1 MPADAPA
8 SDVVDSTLAAPVA
21 AAAALGSALH
31 ASGDFGS
38 ESGVLGFAQWRRAAM
53 RFPTWYFCGLVQVP
67 TAASSA
73 AVLDVLHRRH
83 SPQKVPSNA
92 WLDTT
97 ESIPL
102 DGDRHA
108 QPTGAAT

>member
-21 AAAALGSALH
+21 TAAALGSAPH
-31 ASGDFGS
+31 ASGDVGS
-38 ESGVLGFAQWRRAAM
+38 ESEVPEFAQWRRAAM
-53 RFPTWYFCGLVQVP
+53 RFATWYFCGLVQVP
-67 TAASSA
+67 AAASSA
-73 AVLDVLHRRH
+73 AVLDVLQRRQ

-97 ESIPL
+97 ESN
-102 DGDRHA
+102 
-108 QPTGAAT
+108 

>member
-38 ESGVLGFAQWRRAAM
+38 ESEVLGFAQWRRAAM

-73 AVLDVLHRRH
+73 AVLDIHHRRQ
-83 SPQKVPSNA
+83 SPQKIPSNA

-97 ESIPL
+97 DSIPV
-102 DGDRHA
+102 DGNRHA